1 MRIDIFV
8 EIFIFEERRVK
19 GFSKRTKK
27 EERRFWEKGNR
38 GIDLSTKF
46 KENSKISMFIIE
58 CHIFCYSAS
67 ICLKRVL
74 YLGPDMDN

>member
-8 EIFIFEERRVK
+8 EIFFFEERRVK

-27 EERRFWEKGNR
+27 EERRFWEKGNNR
-38 GIDLSTKF
+38 AIDFSTKF

-67 ICLKRVL
+67 ICSKRV
-74 YLGPDMDN
+74 